1 MIYTFHWHSIVNSHG
16 SLNKHK
22 GIGGIYD
29 FEFDNWLRQRNIPED
44 DTVLYFRLLSQLV
57 QNKCIRAD

>member
-16 SLNKHK
+16 NLNKHK

-29 FEFDNWLRQRNIPED
+29 FEFDDWLRQRNIPED
-44 DTVLYFRLLSQLV
+44 DKSFISGCCL
-57 QNKCIRAD
+57 N